1 MSILNTCN
9 FLYILRNIRFSH
21 RRRPIFLKM
30 NFFLHSFSST
40 SSTTSLLTLS
50 LERIIEVI
58 IWEEIIDILICL
70 VQFRVSWWIYKIRS
84 ISLPSLHILI
94 MPWRWRKHY
103 CIRHLQTFQQQ
114 LHFTLSL
121 VKHNCKSS
129 SPNLYRQSWQL
140 HSIFHNM
147 IWVLVQAQLHFLKLN
162 REIYSFHKCFHERPI
177 DPVLLL
183 QLPLM
188 QRLDHWLNHR
198 V

>member
-9 FLYILRNIRFSH
+9 FLNILRNIRFSPW
-21 RRRPIFLKM
+21 RRPIFLKM
-30 NFFLHSFSST
+30 NLFLHSLSST
-40 SSTTSLLTLS
+40 SSTTSLLTFS

-70 VQFRVSWWIYKIRS
+70 VQFRVSRWIYKIRS

-94 MPWRWRKHY
+94 MPWRWREHY
-103 CIRHLQTFQQQ
+103 CIRHFQAFQQQ

-121 VKHNCKSS
+121 VKHHCKSS
-129 SPNLYRQSWQL
+129 SPNLNSQGWQL
-140 HSIFHNM
+140 HSIFHHM
-147 IWVLVQAQLHFLKLN
+147 VWVLVQAQLHFLKLD
-162 REIYSFHKCFHERPI
+162 REINPLHECFHERPI
-177 DPVLLL
+177 DPILLL